1 MEKATP
7 IELYVFRKSN
17 QQAIQLCLYK
27 GVIPRDAVGT
37 NRFRWMIK
45 GTQNPFPVRNGTW
58 FEGFTPAVMMSYLMV
73 NGYELSE
80 KVSLSTF

>member
-1 MEKATP
+1 MEKTTP

-27 GVIPRDAVGT
+27 GIIHKDAAGI

-45 GTQNPFPVRNGTW
+45 GAQNPFPIRNGTW
-58 FEGFTPAVMMSYLMV
+58 FQGFTPTVMISHIMA

-80 KVSLSTF
+80 KVSLPTF